1 VLRCIDPGPARLL
14 GEDAE
19 GALKSNMP
27 ERGFRRY
34 GPLRSRKPASSLR
47 TAPVRN
53 WLMSTSKKSRG
64 ADRRPNCSPA
74 TRRANLSEYRQ
85 AAGALGSKC
94 AIQYS
99 LATNQTVLA
108 CPPERR
114 WSPTNR
120 SMFEITAEDI
130 AGLNDEDL
138 RSLIALLCE
147 AEMRRLGYPTSSV
160 TWGGDQNAPDGGVD
174 VRVDLPKRMTV
185 QGFVPRVATGFQVKK
200 SDMTPSE
207 ISGEMRPHGKVRSVI
222 RDLATR
228 SGAYIIVSSK
238 GSVTD
243 SALRRRREA
252 MSAAVKGIKNR
263 GLFALDFY
271 DRGRVATWLRDHPGL
286 IPWVRQK
293 LGKTVRGWRSYGAW
307 ANPAERES
315 APYLLDDT
323 LRIRTGKKTAGS
335 VSAAEGLNRIR
346 GALREA
352 RKVVRIVGLSG
363 VGKTRLVQALFD
375 GRVGEGSI
383 DPSLA
388 IYTNLGDDPD
398 PQPVVL
404 ASDLI
409 ASKTRAILVID
420 NCPPDLHRRLS
431 EVCRS
436 TESLLSVVTVEY
448 DIRDDDPEETDVF
461 HLAPSSKGLMD
472 KLLKE
477 RFKNLSQI
485 DRGTIAKFSGGNAK
499 VAIALAGT
507 IAKNE
512 TVAGI
517 TDDELF
523 GRLFRQRHEDDA
535 SLLLIAQ
542 ACSLA
547 YSFQGEAITGE
558 DAELPVFAE
567 MIGSTVDE
575 VFRGVA
581 ELRGRELVQQR
592 SVWRAVLPHA
602 IANRLAK
609 MALRNIPAERIQTV
623 LINGASARLLKS
635 FSRRLGYL
643 HDSEPAIRLVDSWL
657 APGGILSDLANLNA
671 LGLAM
676 FENIAPVAPDAVLA
690 ALERVPPETL
700 THREAFKRIIWSIAF
715 EPELFERCAELLLR
729 IGVTEQSDHRIESDR
744 YFTSL
749 FFIAFSGTHA
759 SVEQRIKVLEGLL
772 RSDESYRRMVG
783 IKALR
788 NILEARHFGS
798 GFEFEFGA
806 RPRDYGFYP
815 KTEAE
820 LKHWYVSA
828 LKLVEV
834 LARSDHPVAGAVRS
848 AFASQCP
855 IRHHF
860 RHRYADCH
868 VCFADTSVGMSRFW
882 TVRRPSVRNVSDPT
896 SAATCPPA
904 DGGRDS
910 SNHDRRETLICH

>member
-1 VLRCIDPGPARLL
+1 
-14 GEDAE
+14 
-19 GALKSNMP
+19 MP
-27 ERGFRRY
+27 ERPIAVDRG
-34 GPLRSRKPASSLR
+34 R
-47 TAPVRN
+47 TACM
-53 WLMSTSKKSRG
+53 LRG
-64 ADRRPNCSPA
+64 AR
-74 TRRANLSEYRQ
+74 
-85 AAGALGSKC
+85 
-94 AIQYS
+94 
-99 LATNQTVLA
+99 ATNQTVLA

-174 VRVDLPKRMTV
+174 VRVDLPKRTTV

-263 GLFALDFY
+263 GLLALDFY

-286 IPWVRQK
+286 IPGVRQK

-346 GALREA
+346 GALREP

-461 HLAPSSKGLMD
+461 HLAPSSEGLMD

-542 ACSLA
+542 ACSLV

-623 LINGASARLLKS
+623 LINGVSARLLKS
-635 FSRRLGYL
+635 FSRRLGCL
-643 HDSEPAIRLVDSWL
+643 HDSGHAIRLVDGWL
-657 APGGILSDLANLNA
+657 APGGMLSDLANLNA

-700 THREAFKRIIWSIAF
+700 THHEAFKKIIWSIAY

-772 RSDESYRRMVG
+772 WSDESYRRMVG

-820 LKHWYVSA
+820 LRHWYVSA
-828 LKLVEV
+828 LELVEV
-834 LARSDHPVAGAVRS
+834 LVRSDHPVAGAVRS
-848 AFASQCP
+848 AFASQ
-855 IRHHF
+855 F
-860 RHRYADCH
+860 RGLWSQPLLRTKLDHLSRLTAQGGFWRDGWIAVSQTLKYDYKGLKNRARTKLVRLEKALRPQDLLQKVRGIVLGADSSGLELEE
-868 VCFADTSVGMSRFW
+868 VDYDS
-882 TVRRPSVRNVSDPT
+882 SD
-896 SAATCPPA
+896 
-904 DGGRDS
+904 DGGS
-910 SNHDRRETLICH
+910 LDRINLSFLKIPSRAGLAV